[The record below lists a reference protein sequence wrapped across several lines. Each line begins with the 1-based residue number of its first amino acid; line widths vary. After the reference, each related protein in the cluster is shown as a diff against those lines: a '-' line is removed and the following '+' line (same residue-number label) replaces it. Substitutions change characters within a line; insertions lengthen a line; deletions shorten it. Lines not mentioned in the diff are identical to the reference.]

1 MSEHNDGLFDEYI
14 ASSYDDDD
22 EVFNPSAVEPVVAVL
37 EKLAGEGGALEFGI
51 GTGRIAAPLA
61 SRGIRIH
68 GIDLSTAM
76 MSRIQG
82 KPGSELIS
90 TIKGDFSS
98 TKVEGDFSVVFLIFN
113 TIMNLTSQQAQVA
126 CFQNAANHLPPGG
139 HFVIEVMMPRLQW
152 LSPGERLMTWDHS
165 ADHWGMDEY
174 DIATQSLVSHHMKVV
189 EGKPELF
196 DTPCRY
202 VWPAEL
208 DLMAQLAGMRLVSRW
223 EDWLGAVFTSES
235 ANHIS
240 VWQKK

>member
-1 MSEHNDGLFDEYI
+1 LNEHNDGLFDEHI

-22 EVFNPSAVEPVVAVL
+22 EVFNPTAIEPVVAVL
-37 EKLAGEGGALEFGI
+37 ETLVEQGRALEFGI

-61 SRGIRIH
+61 SLGIHVH
-68 GIDLSTAM
+68 GIDLSEAM
-76 MSRIQG
+76 MSRIEG

-90 TIKGDFSS
+90 TTKGDFSS
-98 TKVEGDFSVVFLIFN
+98 TRVEGNFSVVFLIFN
-113 TIMNLTSQQAQVA
+113 TIMNLTAQEAQIA
-126 CFQNAANHLPPGG
+126 CFQNAANHLQAGG

-165 ADHWGMDEY
+165 DDHWGMDEY

-189 EGKPELF
+189 DGKAELF

-208 DLMAQLAGMRLVSRW
+208 DLMAQLAGMQLVSRR
-223 EDWLGAVFTSES
+223 EDWHGAVFTSES

-240 VWQKK
+240 VWQKV